1 MTNSPGSSVRTDSES
16 EGLASPPAE
25 GRSSAGDRSAHV
37 KQTVRDHAFAL
48 FALRGYSAT
57 GVRDIAA
64 AAGVDPAIV
73 IRHFGSKEALFLQ
86 TMSMPAAWSE
96 AIEGPLSE
104 VGQRMA
110 EIIVRSQ
117 SGGLR
122 IYAALMRASDR
133 PEIAARLQHPMTE
146 AWTRPLI
153 SRLGG
158 PDAEIRAHF
167 FAAQLQ
173 GLMDAIAL
181 REDEF
186 LVRMPPEELIARYGK
201 ILQDTLT
208 GDLFT

>member
-1 MTNSPGSSVRTDSES
+1 MVNSP
-16 EGLASPPAE
+16 
-25 GRSSAGDRSAHV
+25 DRSAGV
-37 KQTVRDHAFAL
+37 KQSVRDQAFTL
-48 FALRGYSAT
+48 FARRGYSAT

-96 AIEGPLSE
+96 AIEGPISE
-104 VGQRMA
+104 VGRRMA
-110 EIIVRSQ
+110 EIVVRSQ
-117 SGGLR
+117 SAGLR

-133 PEIAARLQHPMTE
+133 PEIAARLKQPMTE
-146 AWTRPLI
+146 AWTKPLV

-158 PDAEIRAHF
+158 ADAEIRAHF

-173 GLMDAIAL
+173 GLMDALAL

-186 LVRMPPEELIARYGK
+186 LVNMPPEELVARYGH

-208 GDLFT
+208 GDRFH